1 MKRENWLRLALILA
15 GIAWFILALFV
26 SGPAA

>member
-1 MKRENWLRLALILA
+1 VKRETWLRLALILA
-15 GIAWFILALFV
+15 GIAWIILALFV